1 MRLVQ
6 VFVGAAALALSA
18 YAAEPNQTAAAK
30 DAKVVTSVQAKLG
43 IVPADGELNP
53 QTEAAIREFQR
64 AKGLQPTGQLDPKTL
79 TALGMGEPK
88 PKPAAAGGSAQG
100 EGKPS
105 TPIGPH
111 QSSAERAAEPT
122 IKPDAPTGVQK

>member
-6 VFVGAAALALSA
+6 VFVVAAALSLPGIVAAQSVKAIASA
-18 YAAEPNQTAAAK
+18 QE
-30 DAKVVTSVQAKLG
+30 KLG
-43 IVPADGELNP
+43 VLPADGKMTP

-64 AKGLQPTGQLDPKTL
+64 AKGLQPSGQLDQKTL
-79 TALGMGEPK
+79 TALVMGEPK
-88 PKPAAAGGSAQG
+88 PTPAAAGGSAQG

-122 IKPDAPTGVQK
+122 IKPDAPTGEQK